1 MTTEYS
7 PRPFGRDA
15 DVRAIGEG
23 LLACTLPREAWT
35 HEAHLGA
42 CLWLLV
48 ERPDIDVDAAIG
60 GFIRRYNESV
70 GGVNDDTQGYHDS
83 ITRAYVAGVRL
94 FLSETAETG
103 LAARVNALLLSPMR
117 TAFARWCMR
126 AAATPAAL
134 DALRTCG
141 ANRARILAL
150 MLAVSVTLS
159 FFSLSLSLSLALSC
173 TRILGARCHV
183 LRASLTVFV

>member
-7 PRPFGRDA
+7 PRLFGRDV

-48 ERPDIDVDAAIG
+48 ERPDIDVDAEIADL
-60 GFIRRYNESV
+60 IRRFNESV

-94 FLSETAETG
+94 FLSETVETG
-103 LAARVNALLLSPMR
+103 LAARVNALLLSPM
-117 TAFARWCMR
+117 
-126 AAATPAAL
+126 
-134 DALRTCG
+134 
-141 ANRARILAL
+141 
-150 MLAVSVTLS
+150 
-159 FFSLSLSLSLALSC
+159 
-173 TRILGARCHV
+173 GARDWP
-183 LRASLTVFV
+183 LRFYSRDLLFSVAARRGFVEADLAPLPDFDRS